1 MKDNEEERK
10 VRGADA
16 TVKPLASP
24 SRKDDENKEK
34 GKECETKENEL
45 QGNHYNEMKDNDKP
59 DNEKQQGYEM
69 QDKDGCMNNERNEIN
84 EAAKINV
91 NKKKTENKVVRN
103 GNNGNNQ

>member
-10 VRGADA
+10 VREADA

-45 QGNHYNEMKDNDKP
+45 QGNHLKLFKYYALKLRIFILKNL
-59 DNEKQQGYEM
+59 
-69 QDKDGCMNNERNEIN
+69 
-84 EAAKINV
+84 AL
-91 NKKKTENKVVRN
+91 T
-103 GNNGNNQ
+103 